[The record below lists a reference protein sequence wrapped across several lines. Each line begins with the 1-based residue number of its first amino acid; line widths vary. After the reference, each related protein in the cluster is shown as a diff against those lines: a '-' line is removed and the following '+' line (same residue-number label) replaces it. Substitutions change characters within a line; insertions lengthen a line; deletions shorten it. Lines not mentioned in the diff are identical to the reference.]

1 MPTVPR
7 RLVAQPPTQLAATNT
22 NTHVCHRTNPVLL
35 SYPDASQ
42 PRRDPTRPAC
52 GHDAHAP
59 RHSPPT
65 VRQRPSHP
73 HKGGIAVGSVIAALE
88 DETGRKCYDTYRRC
102 LDRERASIVECDDLK
117 RDFMDKPGETV
128 RYGNSRDISAIAQSW
143 QDRDPVFRLF
153 LDGSRR
159 TYKIADIPI
168 GTQVFP
174 IIAGQVGVGVCK
186 RENRRLKP
194 CELSL
199 HTILAL
205 PDKLD
210 TEGKN
215 EKQHRAFLG
224 NLATKLNAITQ
235 KRIHLDALLL
245 YDTKANENFEDK
257 GVARI
262 QDYMVE
268 REKAVVESLVQ
279 KSHINDRSW
288 LIKDGSLEY
297 NRISNKDDRFTFSRI
312 RSNYKRVV
320 GVSKS
325 FNPELA
331 KLKNNRSAAGMI
343 AKLNPHERTPVSM
356 YSTDRVEG
364 KFAVWYVRLRAPRQS
379 RGPFDG
385 IVKVEKILVTEQE
398 EKNGLE
404 SSDVD
409 NISAWLVNER
419 NPVCY
424 GKDERWAN
432 HLYPVYLTETF
443 IKSKYRGNTHF
454 INLF

>member
-1 MPTVPR
+1 M
-7 RLVAQPPTQLAATNT
+7 
-22 NTHVCHRTNPVLL
+22 
-35 SYPDASQ
+35 
-42 PRRDPTRPAC
+42 
-52 GHDAHAP
+52 
-59 RHSPPT
+59 
-65 VRQRPSHP
+65 
-73 HKGGIAVGSVIAALE
+73 GSVISHLE
-88 DETGRKCYDTYRRC
+88 SETGRKCFDTFRRC
-102 LDRERASIVECDDLK
+102 LDHERASLVEYDDLE
-117 RDFMDKPGETV
+117 REFMSEQGETV
-128 RYGNSRDISAIAQSW
+128 RYGAARDVSAIAKNW
-143 QDRDPVFRLF
+143 QEREPAFRLF

-186 RENRRLKP
+186 RENRRLSA
-194 CELSL
+194 CDLTL
-199 HTILAL
+199 HTVMAF

-215 EKQHRAFLG
+215 EKQHRAFLS
-224 NLATKLNAITQ
+224 NLATKLNAAQ
-235 KRIHLDALLL
+235 DRVRLDAFLF
-245 YDTKANENFEDK
+245 YRTQAKDNFEDK
-257 GVARI
+257 GIARV
-262 QDYMVE
+262 QEYMIE
-268 REKAVVESLVQ
+268 QEKAMVQSLVQ
-279 KSHINDRSW
+279 RSLINDRSW

-297 NRISNKDDRFTFSRI
+297 NRISDKDDRFAFSRI

-343 AKLNPHERTPVSM
+343 AKLKPYERTPASL

-364 KFAVWYVRLRAPRQS
+364 KFAVWYVRLRESRRS

-385 IVKVEKILVTEQE
+385 IVKVEKILVTDHETE
-398 EKNGLE
+398 LGLD
-404 SSDVD
+404 SSEVD

-424 GKDERWAN
+424 GKDDRWAN

-443 IKSKYRGNTHF
+443 IKSKYRGTAHF